1 MLLCLFG
8 YAFAGTLTL
17 DMLDVGQGDS
27 FLVTTPN
34 GQQILVDA
42 GTSKSNV
49 ADTLTRMGVKKLD
62 LLIASHPHADH
73 IGGMRDVVE
82 RFPVGGYL
90 HSGDTHTTRTYRS
103 LDEAIKSHHIEEK
116 AAKAGQVFNLGDGA
130 TMKVLWPGTLR
141 LNGTRSD
148 LNSNSVVL
156 RIDNGE
162 DCMLLMGDAEE
173 ATESAILRHNFE
185 TCDLLKV
192 AHHGSRHSSTQRFL
206 DAVEPKIALISS
218 GDGNRYK
225 HPGEA
230 TVAKLHRMETEVYR
244 TDLTGHV
251 TVVSTGHGLEVIDG
265 LPDSAPLK
273 MPKTVAVAGPV
284 KEDSPELTPLIA
296 DPAPLPAPDHVDLPA
311 EPPVAESSEEAS
323 DGLRVST
330 PKDESASPKP
340 AASSPWQRFVSRIT
354 FWKTPKTQEES
365 SE

>member
-42 GTSKSNV
+42 GTARAKV
-49 ADTLTRMGVKKLD
+49 AETLTRMGVEKID
-62 LLIASHPHADH
+62 LLIATHPHADH
-73 IGGMRDVVE
+73 IGGMLDVVE

-103 LDEAIKSHHIEEK
+103 LDQAIKSHHIEEK

-130 TMKVLWPGTLR
+130 TMKVLWPGTMR

-162 DCMLLMGDAEE
+162 DCMLFMGDAEE
-173 ATESAILRHNFE
+173 ATENAVLRHNFE
-185 TCDLLKV
+185 SCDLLKV

-206 DAVEPKIALISS
+206 NAVNPKIAVISA
-218 GDGNRYK
+218 GADNRYR
-225 HPGEA
+225 HPGDS
-230 TVAKLHRMETEVYR
+230 TISKLHGMEAEVYR

-251 TVVSTGHGLEVIDG
+251 TVVSTGHGMKVVDG
-265 LPDSAPLK
+265 LPDSAPLRIPRK
-273 MPKTVAVAGPV
+273 MAIAGPV
-284 KEDSPELTPLIA
+284 TENTPELTPLIA
-296 DPAPLPAPDHVDLPA
+296 DPAPLPPPEAPLLQDPIL
-311 EPPVAESSEEAS
+311 ESSEEGS
-323 DGLRVST
+323 DRISVQ
-330 PKDESASPKP
+330 
-340 AASSPWQRFVSRIT
+340 AAQDDSVPPNPVADSPWQRFIRRLT
-354 FWKTPKTQEES
+354 FWKTPTTSKES

>member
-27 FLVTTPN
+27 FLITTPN

-42 GTSKSNV
+42 GTARAKV
-49 ADTLTRMGVKKLD
+49 AETLTRMGVEKID
-62 LLIASHPHADH
+62 LLIATHPHADH
-73 IGGMRDVVE
+73 IGGMRDVVD

-103 LDEAIKSHHIEEK
+103 LDQAIKSHRIEEK
-116 AAKAGQVFNLGDGA
+116 PAKAGQVFKLGDGA
-130 TMKVLWPGTLR
+130 TMKVLWPGTMR

-156 RIDNGE
+156 KIDNGE

-173 ATESAILRHNFE
+173 ATENAVLRHNFE
-185 TCDLLKV
+185 SCDLLKV
-192 AHHGSRHSSTQRFL
+192 AHHGSRHSSSQRFL
-206 DAVEPKIALISS
+206 DAVSPKIAVISS

-225 HPGEA
+225 HPGDA
-230 TVAKLHRMETEVYR
+230 TITKLHRMEAEVYR

-265 LPDSAPLK
+265 LPDSAPLR
-273 MPKTVAVAGPV
+273 MPKKVAVAGPV
-284 KEDSPELTPLIA
+284 KEDTPELTPLIA
-296 DPAPLPAPDHVDLPA
+296 DPAPLP
-311 EPPVAESSEEAS
+311 PPEKPLLQDPILESSEEGF
-323 DGLRVST
+323 DGLSVHAA
-330 PKDESASPKP
+330 KDDSVPP
-340 AASSPWQRFVSRIT
+340 IPVVNSPWQRFVRRFTSR
-354 FWKTPKTQEES
+354 KAPKASKES